1 MSNKSVAGASHK
13 TTQPQGA
20 MAPRGRITVQMV
32 QNVLLIWLDGN
43 VDENNSDCRNT
54 ITQLRRSMNTIN
66 IFTDSEECL
75 QFLKDM
81 QDEKSCMIISGA
93 LGQQIVPRIHDLA
106 QVDTIFIFC
115 GNKKYHEQWAKNWSK
130 IKGVFTEITPI
141 CEALKTTAK
150 QCEQDAI
157 SMSFMATSGGA
168 SQQEA
173 GSTGSIV
180 YVHPNYQ
187 RNSPDHQIRT
197 QTHPGV
203 YQILSRCLR
212 RQSGRNEQ
220 YSRSSNGS
228 TATKHPSGGTPVNVF
243 CTPCSIV
250 PYGYWMEDIIVQMG
264 FFISDLHRHIVQLH
278 QEQFGGASSNTT
290 FKVYRGQGMLVTEFE
305 KLQQTKGG
313 LLSFNNFLSTSKK
326 REVSMDFAQRGST
339 NSDMVGILFVMTI
352 DPAQSTTPFASIN
365 DVSYF
370 GEEEDEVLFRH
381 AQYLSH
387 SRYSIDGWKWPSL
400 PGGIDTYQ

>member
-1 MSNKSVAGASHK
+1 MGRFHRFAVVITNMAETKSTTSVQPKGATAS
-13 TTQPQGA
+13 
-20 MAPRGRITVQMV
+20 RRRINVQMV

-54 ITQLRRSMNTIN
+54 ITQLRRSVNNIN

-75 QFLKDM
+75 QFLEDM

-141 CEALKTTAK
+141 CEAIKTTAK

-157 SMSFMATSGGA
+157 PISFVATSGDA
-168 SQQEA
+168 SQKKLDQLEPSFMYTQIMKEILLTIKFEKHIQEYIKYCRDA
-173 GSTGSIV
+173 FADNQAEMNKIKKFEREYNDKTPIWW
-180 YVHPNYQ
+180 YTYECFLYPMLN
-187 RNSPDHQIRT
+187 RA
-197 QTHPGV
+197 
-203 YQILSRCLR
+203 LR
-212 RQSGRNEQ
+212 LLDG
-220 YSRSSNGS
+220 
-228 TATKHPSGGTPVNVF
+228 
-243 CTPCSIV
+243 
-250 PYGYWMEDIIVQMG
+250 DIIVQMG

-326 REVSMDFAQRGST
+326 RDVSMISP
-339 NSDMVGILFVMTI
+339 NV
-352 DPAQSTTPFASIN
+352 
-365 DVSYF
+365 
-370 GEEEDEVLFRH
+370 VLPIPIWWVFF
-381 AQYLSH
+381 
-387 SRYSIDGWKWPSL
+387 SL
-400 PGGIDTYQ
+400 